1 MNSKL
6 LKALVALLPAG
17 ILFAGSIVTFARWKA
32 IGSLFQLV
40 GAACFIV
47 VVFAHVCEAVRILPW
62 MNWGS
67 ENSAGHYL
75 DLSSAILGGT
85 LFPIGYLLHA
95 LRRQHPR

>member
-1 MNSKL
+1 MNATL
-6 LKALVALLPAG
+6 LKALVTLAPVAM
-17 ILFAGSIVTFARWKA
+17 LFAGSIVTFARRRA
-32 IGSLFQLV
+32 AGSLFQLI
-40 GAACFIV
+40 GAACLIV
-47 VVFAHVCEAVRILPW
+47 VVFVHVCEALRILPW

-95 LRRQHPR
+95 LRRQ